1 MSSDGNS
8 PQRNAN
14 IKNRLPK
21 GGDDIAGTQDP
32 DGYLTP
38 MQWDFV
44 RQMADKRNSQTISA
58 RNAGYSNPKA
68 AAFNLMRNPK
78 ITKQIAIARAEYA
91 ESAHMDRKRIVEGF
105 LEAVDIARM
114 KADPTAMVQGWRE
127 IGRMCGFYEPQ
138 RTKIDVSVNGQVMV
152 QQLQAMSDEQLIAI
166 LEEER
171 ANSQAIEGNFD
182 HLIVEDEE
190 DERNEQSS

>member
-1 MSSDGNS
+1 MSSPGNS
-8 PQRNAN
+8 PKRNSN
-14 IKNRLPK
+14 IKNRMQK
-21 GGDDIAGTQDP
+21 GGDDIAGKQNP

-38 MQWDFV
+38 RQWDFV
-44 RQMADKRNSQTISA
+44 RNMADKRNSQSIAA
-58 RNAGYSNPKA
+58 RNAGYASHKA

-91 ESAHMDRKRIVEGF
+91 ESANMDRKRIVEGF

-138 RTKIDVSVNGQVMV
+138 RTVVDVSVSGQVMV
-152 QQLQAMSDEQLIAI
+152 QQLQQMTDAQLIQI

-171 ANSQAIEGNFD
+171 ANSEAIEGNFD
-182 HLIVEDEE
+182 HLVVEDEE
-190 DERNEQSS
+190 DERYEDE

>member
-1 MSSDGNS
+1 MSSPGNS
-8 PQRNAN
+8 PRRNSN
-14 IKNRLPK
+14 IKNRMPK
-21 GGDDIAGTQDP
+21 GGDDISGKQDP

-38 MQWDFV
+38 RQWDFV
-44 RQMADKRNSQTISA
+44 RNMADKRNSQSIAA
-58 RNAGYSNPKA
+58 RNAGYASHKA

-91 ESAHMDRKRIVEGF
+91 ESANMDRKRIVEGF

-138 RTKIDVSVNGQVMV
+138 RTVVDVSVSGQVLV
-152 QQLQAMSDEQLIAI
+152 QQLQQMTDAQLIQI

-171 ANSQAIEGNFD
+171 ANSEAIEGNFD
-182 HLIVEDEE
+182 HLVVEDEE
-190 DERNEQSS
+190 DERYEDE